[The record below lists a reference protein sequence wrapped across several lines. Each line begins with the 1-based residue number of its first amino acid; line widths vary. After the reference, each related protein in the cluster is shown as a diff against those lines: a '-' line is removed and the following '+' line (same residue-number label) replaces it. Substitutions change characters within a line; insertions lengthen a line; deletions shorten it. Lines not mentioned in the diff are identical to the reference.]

1 MLVLIIC
8 FDDFYVRSSSF
19 GTHHSTHCEVLPG
32 GQRPNQ
38 PIFSATTL
46 AAITMGMSYTLVVF
60 LIILGAAACVGMG
73 WGIWS
78 LHNGRQVS
86 GSTDAALQDPEQD
99 QAVYMREVRLRQHE
113 MLQNAYGRKYMV

>member
-1 MLVLIIC
+1 
-8 FDDFYVRSSSF
+8 
-19 GTHHSTHCEVLPG
+19 
-32 GQRPNQ
+32 
-38 PIFSATTL
+38 
-46 AAITMGMSYTLVVF
+46 MGMSYTLVVF

-78 LHNGRQVS
+78 LHNGRQ
-86 GSTDAALQDPEQD
+86 DPEQD

>member
-1 MLVLIIC
+1 
-8 FDDFYVRSSSF
+8 
-19 GTHHSTHCEVLPG
+19 
-32 GQRPNQ
+32 
-38 PIFSATTL
+38 
-46 AAITMGMSYTLVVF
+46 MGMSYTLIVF

-86 GSTDAALQDPEQD
+86 GSTDAALQDPEHD